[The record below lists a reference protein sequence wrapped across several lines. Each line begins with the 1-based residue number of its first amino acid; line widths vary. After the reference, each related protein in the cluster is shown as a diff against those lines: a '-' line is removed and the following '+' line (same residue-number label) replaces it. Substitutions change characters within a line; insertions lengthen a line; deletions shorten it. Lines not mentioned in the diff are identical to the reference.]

1 MVVLIRWHS
10 LVIYSITLR
19 NFYLKQEI
27 LKINDMSIYLYG
39 LGNGEYERK

>member
-10 LVIYSITLR
+10 PVIFSINLR

-27 LKINDMSIYLYG
+27 LKINDMSFYVYG